1 MASTPRRPDDFAAGR
16 PGDPGLPADLNFG
29 GPLDPALLPRPPWIR
44 AYTRRRFLDVL
55 SGGAA
60 GTALGAFAGYRAS
73 TGRRGLR
80 FEIFRDIAGEYRYRI
95 RAANGNIIGTSGEGY
110 KAKADCRHAVDLI
123 QAGAAAAQVQDI
135 TGKK

>member
-1 MASTPRRPDDFAAGR
+1 MASNSNRPDDFASR
-16 PGDPGLPADLNFG
+16 RLGDPGLPADLSLG
-29 GPLDPALLPRPPWIR
+29 GTLDPALLPKPPWIQ

-55 SGGAA
+55 TGGAA

-73 TGRRGLR
+73 TGQRGLR

-95 RAANGNIIGTSGEGY
+95 RASNGNIIGTSGEGY

-135 TGKK
+135 TGRK